1 MYNLFLNDL
10 DNPLPF
16 LLAELVELVELV
28 NI

>member
-10 DNPLPF
+10 DNPLHF